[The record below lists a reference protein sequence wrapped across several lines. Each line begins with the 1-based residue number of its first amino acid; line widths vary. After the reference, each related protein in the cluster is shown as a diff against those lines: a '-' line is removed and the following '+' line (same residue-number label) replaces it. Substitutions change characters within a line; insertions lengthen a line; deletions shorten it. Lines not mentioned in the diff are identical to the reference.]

1 MLSIDITDKQVKIV
15 RGSLSGSKI
24 RVIQVETRDVP
35 EGTMENGFITD
46 VPMLASE
53 IAEVLSTL
61 DIRDK
66 DTICCINSGLILYK
80 ELVLPKPKKL
90 TNTMQIEN
98 MIQSNMNISTEYN
111 ISYSIVGET
120 QDENNNPMIKVMATA
135 CPQRMVDGYIRLFSH
150 IGLSLKSIYISNNC
164 ISRLVTTS
172 TKLASSMPLLLVQVD
187 EEFINL
193 NLYDDSKVM
202 ISRYI
207 KIDKSDYN
215 YDDDYIYQAINDN
228 IFHMVQFIESR
239 PDAKPLKEIM
249 CYGRISD
256 FIRLTNAISSFNIPC
271 HMLAAPSNVVSFCD
285 MNFAEYANA
294 IGALLK
300 THKDYDQVNLL
311 RSNAAKEKSG
321 MSSYW
326 LTLGACVAAAAV
338 VIGGSLVVVNG
349 ISSSIDNQAEA
360 IRKEISSPEL
370 QIRIN
375 TLNEKIS
382 DLEKIQLYSDN
393 ISLAKDIFDYMPKV
407 NTEVVEKL
415 EEHLTDGMEIVDSVL
430 ISQYSISVNYR
441 CEDQDAP
448 AAYVEA
454 LNKQGYFENITYTG
468 FQQEG
473 EKEDSYIFTLN
484 MLLKGGNTVE
494 AE

>member
-24 RVIQVETRDVP
+24 RVIQVETRDVS
-35 EGTMENGFITD
+35 EGVMENGFITD

-66 DTICCINSGLILYK
+66 DTICSINSGMILYK

-150 IGLSLKSIYISNNC
+150 LGLSLKSIYISNNC
-164 ISRLVTTS
+164 ISRLITTS

-187 EEFINL
+187 EQFLNL
-193 NLYDDSKVM
+193 TLYDDSKVI

-207 KIDKSDYN
+207 KLDKSDYN

-239 PDAKPLKEIM
+239 PDARPLKEIM
-249 CYGRISD
+249 CYGHIPD
-256 FIRLTNAISSFNIPC
+256 FIRLTNAIQSFNIPC
-271 HMLAAPSNVVSFCD
+271 HILAAPANVVSFCD
-285 MNFAEYANA
+285 LNFSEYANA

-311 RSNAAKEKSG
+311 RSNAAKEKSS
-321 MSSYW
+321 MSTYG
-326 LTLGACVAAAAV
+326 LGLAAAVLGACLIVGGTLVA
-338 VIGGSLVVVNG
+338 VNG
-349 ISSSIDNQAEA
+349 ISSSFENQAAA
-360 IRKEISSPEL
+360 IRAEINSPEL
-370 QIRIN
+370 KAR
-375 TLNEKIS
+375 TEALNQKIS
-382 DLEKIQLYSDN
+382 SLEKIKLYSDN
-393 ISLAKDIFDYMPKV
+393 ITVAKTLFDYMPKV
-407 NTEVVEKL
+407 NTEIVEKL
-415 EEHLTDGMEIVDSVL
+415 EENLTDGMEIIDSVL
-430 ISQYSISVNYR
+430 INEYSISVSFR
-441 CEDQDAP
+441 CKAQNQPSE
-448 AAYVEA
+448 YVEA
-454 LNKQGYFENITYTG
+454 LIKQGYFESINYTG
-468 FQQEG
+468 FSK
-473 EKEDSYIFTLN
+473 EKDSEKYTFTLN
-484 MLLKGGNTVE
+484 MLLKGGNAVE
-494 AE
+494 SE